1 MLAPHDAPA
10 DTPHHRPCHRSHPQQ
25 PRTPQPQTRPPRQ
38 PHQPQPPDQPH
49 HHDHRQHLDAPSSPT
64 PHSPGNQEQP
74 HPNPPTPPQNENRDN
89 PTGIP
94 IETLQTICSQNFR
107 SSMTTTPD
115 RIQAARRIG
124 LSCTSRTTPSSDSRR
139 NVSLVQK
146 CPTRGPD
153 DRARRRRTDLDAEPD
168 RSRAG
173 TRPISTTG
181 ADIPAG
187 GGEAAPTGS
196 GGPNARNS
204 HRFQH
209 QTATPGSTPCAAALA
224 SMIPLS
230 QAARPT
236 SILS

>member
-38 PHQPQPPDQPH
+38 PHQPQPPDRPH

-89 PTGIP
+89 PAGIP

-107 SSMTTTPD
+107 SSMTTIPD

-168 RSRAG
+168 RSRRG
-173 TRPISTTG
+173 TGPISTRNRT
-181 ADIPAG
+181 DLEPELDRSRRPALTSQPVVVRRRRRARVVRTRG
-187 GGEAAPTGS
+187 TPTGFS
-196 GGPNARNS
+196 ARRRRPGPLR
-204 HRFQH
+204 
-209 QTATPGSTPCAAALA
+209 
-224 SMIPLS
+224 
-230 QAARPT
+230 ARPRWRR
-236 SILS
+236 